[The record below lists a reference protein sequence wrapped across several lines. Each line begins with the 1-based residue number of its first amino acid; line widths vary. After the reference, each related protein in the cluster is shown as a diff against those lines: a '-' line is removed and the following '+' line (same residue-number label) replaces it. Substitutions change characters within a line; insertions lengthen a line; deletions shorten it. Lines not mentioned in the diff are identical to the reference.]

1 MAVITALVMT
11 MGRCFVQG
19 AMTSVGQY
27 AAAILIPVMMP
38 KVMGAVKSFTN
49 KAPVEEDVDPDL
61 C

>member
-1 MAVITALVMT
+1 MAVITALALT
-11 MGRCFVQG
+11 MGRCFIQG

-38 KVMGAVKSFTN
+38 KIMGAVKGFNN
-49 KAPVEEDVDPDL
+49 KAPVEEEIDPDL